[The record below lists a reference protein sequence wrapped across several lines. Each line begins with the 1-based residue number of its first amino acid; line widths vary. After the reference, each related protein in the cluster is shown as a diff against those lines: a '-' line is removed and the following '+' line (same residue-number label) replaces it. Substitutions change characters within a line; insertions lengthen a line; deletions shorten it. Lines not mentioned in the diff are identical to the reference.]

1 MEITNLPLSIEDQL
15 ILSTLCY
22 VNYGAFVSPDEKIT
36 IGEASHRVEMAE
48 FDIEN
53 FRCRRDY
60 DLVKA
65 IQEAPRF
72 ADLYMSDIREFFED
86 SRQFFAMTVHL
97 PKEKLIV
104 YRGTD
109 LSLEGWKEDF
119 EMAYEDVVPS
129 QKDALEYL
137 MDISKKY
144 RGKLSI
150 TGHSKGGNL
159 AVYAAANASPRVRG
173 RINRVYNNDG
183 PGFHEDSP
191 THHLIPLIED
201 KVTTIVPASSI
212 IGLLMEHTE
221 DYLIVESNSTMIFQH
236 DPYSWV
242 FDGPH
247 FMWSD
252 SRNSDSFFMD
262 RVAADWLRG
271 MSKEARE
278 QFIDTLFALFGA
290 VGLDSFRGL
299 TKNVIFRFPEFIRA
313 FRKLPKESRLQ
324 FKSVIDALFHIANQ
338 TLFHGSEKED
348 EPDDCPLLE
357 SDGTIRP

>member
-36 IGEASHRVEMAE
+36 IGEASKRVSDAD

-53 FRCRRDY
+53 FRCRKDY
-60 DLVKA
+60 DLVRA
-65 IQEAPRF
+65 IQDAPRF

-119 EMAYEDVVPS
+119 EMAYEDTVPS
-129 QKDALEYL
+129 QRDALQYL

-144 RGKLSI
+144 RGRISL

-159 AVYAAANASPRVRG
+159 AVYAAAHATARVRG
-173 RINRVYNNDG
+173 RINRIYNNDG
-183 PGFHEDSP
+183 PGFHENSP
-191 THHLIPLIED
+191 THQVLPLIAD
-201 KVTTIVPASSI
+201 KVLTIVPASSI

-221 DYLIVESNSTMIFQH
+221 VDLIVE
-236 DPYSWV
+236 YS
-242 FDGPH
+242 
-247 FMWSD
+247 
-252 SRNSDSFFMD
+252 
-262 RVAADWLRG
+262 
-271 MSKEARE
+271 
-278 QFIDTLFALFGA
+278 
-290 VGLDSFRGL
+290 
-299 TKNVIFRFPEFIRA
+299 
-313 FRKLPKESRLQ
+313 
-324 FKSVIDALFHIANQ
+324 
-338 TLFHGSEKED
+338 
-348 EPDDCPLLE
+348 
-357 SDGTIRP
+357 